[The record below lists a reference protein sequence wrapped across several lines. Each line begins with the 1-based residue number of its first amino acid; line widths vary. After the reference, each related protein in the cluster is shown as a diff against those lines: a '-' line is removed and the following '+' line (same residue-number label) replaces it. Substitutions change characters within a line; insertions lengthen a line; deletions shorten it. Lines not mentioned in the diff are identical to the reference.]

1 MTKKLFIPA
10 NPDATNSELDSKR
23 IISYNDTNLPNGI
36 TTPKENEL
44 SSLQRDELIEQF
56 VELQTDSMDLD
67 TMVEW
72 IQDILTNDY
81 DKLTDSELQE
91 RVDCYDEDLFDELVD
106 NVTQQYPKQLNTFEK
121 ETFID
126 VNNTGGKY

>member
-10 NPDATNSELDSKR
+10 NPDATNSELDAKK
-23 IISYNDTNLPNGI
+23 IVKNVQLT
-36 TTPKENEL
+36 
-44 SSLQRDELIEQF
+44 SSQRDKLIEQF

-81 DKLTDSELQE
+81 DKLTDSELKE
-91 RVDCYDEDLFDELVD
+91 RVECFDDDGLYDELVD
-106 NVTQQYPKQLNTFEK
+106 NVTSQT
-121 ETFID
+121 
-126 VNNTGGKY
+126 NNQGGQF

>member
-1 MTKKLFIPA
+1 MTYLQKA
-10 NPDATNSELDSKR
+10 NPNATNSELDSKR
-23 IISYNDTNLPNGI
+23 IITH
-36 TTPKENEL
+36 KEL
-44 SSLQRDELIEQF
+44 TSAQRDELIEQF

-81 DKLTDSELQE
+81 DKLTDSELKAE
-91 RVDCYDEDLFDELVD
+91 IDNHDDELFDELVD
-106 NVTQQYPKQLNTFEK
+106 NVTN

-126 VNNTGGKY
+126 VNNTGGKF

>member
-1 MTKKLFIPA
+1 MTYSANA
-10 NPDATNSELDSKR
+10 NPNATNSGLDSKR
-23 IISYNDTNLPNGI
+23 IITHNDTNLPNGI

-44 SSLQRDELIEQF
+44 SSLQRDKLIEQF

-81 DKLTDSELQE
+81 DKLTDSELKE
-91 RVDCYDEDLFDELVD
+91 RVECFDDDGLYEELVD
-106 NVTQQYPKQLNTFEK
+106 NVTN

-126 VNNTGGKY
+126 VNNNGGQF